1 MAQASPLPTPS
12 LRIKAHRG
20 KPFYEAKWR
29 TPAQVLLRVGPAW
42 VDLKPEGN
50 PSATADWIPRKGRV
64 PAGYFDEARAHV
76 RAAEMVREHAEKL
89 LNAAAIQ
96 SAVRAEAERPSTFR
110 ELAAD
115 WRHHV
120 EHVKNLKPSTLANYD
135 DMLREPGTARKR
147 GVGVSPGHIMAALG
161 DQPAVEITT
170 ADVDGVSGR
179 IAATGVSGRTVNAHR
194 EMIRAIFNFGI
205 KQTEATRN
213 AAGQRAG
220 RAGRDYGLAVNPA
233 RNATVYRDMKSNT
246 LVYYR
251 PEEIEALARA
261 LETGAHRTGR
271 ASLGSG
277 DDGSLQAAQDHQDA
291 EAVRL
296 SAYSGL
302 RLGELLALRWSDV
315 DWSGSA
321 ITVSRSLSKG
331 KETST
336 KSGKTRRVPLPDQAA
351 AALARL
357 GQRNDFTDADE
368 LVICNPV
375 TGRTLDGS
383 ALTKRYHAA
392 QRSAGIANL
401 RWHDLRH
408 TYGSLLVAGGQD
420 IVTVKDAMGHQDI
433 KMTQRYLH
441 ARPAREMA
449 KAFTAV
455 FELSPTVATKIEDV
469 R

>member
-1 MAQASPLPTPS
+1 MAPTRQPTPS
-12 LRIKAHRG
+12 LRIKAHQG

-29 TPAQVLLRVGPAW
+29 TPAQVLRRVGPAW
-42 VDLKPEGN
+42 VALKPEGN
-50 PSATADWIPRKGRV
+50 PSITADWLPRKGRV

-76 RAAEMVREHAEKL
+76 RAAEMVREHGEELAH
-89 LNAAAIQ
+89 AATIK
-96 SAVRAEAERPSTFR
+96 SAVQAEAERPRTFR

-120 EHVKNLKPSTLANYD
+120 EHVKGLKPSTLSNYD

-147 GVGVSPGHIMAALG
+147 GAGVSPGHIMAALG
-161 DQPAVEITT
+161 DQAAVEITT
-170 ADVDGVSGR
+170 ADVNSVSDS

-205 KQTEATRN
+205 RQTEATRN
-213 AAGQRAG
+213 AGGG
-220 RAGRDYGLAVNPA
+220 RAGRTGHDYGLAVNPA
-233 RNATVYRDMKSNT
+233 KNAAVYRDTKSES

-261 LETGAHRTGR
+261 FETGAHRLGHAALGR
-271 ASLGSG
+271 P
-277 DDGSLQAAQDHQDA
+277 DDESLQAAQDHQDA
-291 EAVRL
+291 EAVRI

-302 RLGELLALRWSDV
+302 RLGELLALRRSDV
-315 DWSGSA
+315 DWAGSA
-321 ITVSRSLSKG
+321 LTVSRSLSKG
-331 KETST
+331 KETTT
-336 KSGKTRRVPLPDQAA
+336 KSGQSRRVPLPDQAA

-357 GQRNDFTDADE
+357 AQRDDFTDPGE

-375 TGRTLDGS
+375 TGRKLDGS

-392 QRSAGIANL
+392 QRSAGIATL

-441 ARPAREMA
+441 ARPARELA

-455 FELSPTVATKIEDV
+455 FDVLPTVALESEDAP
-469 R
+469 